1 MEIAD
6 FILSAVQS
14 VGFPAVMCGVLLY
27 LMYRQT
33 EQHKSETDKM
43 TEAINNNTVVLQRI
57 LERLGGVSNDQ

>member
-33 EQHKSETDKM
+33 EQHKVETDKM

-57 LERLGGVSNDQ
+57 LERLEGVSNDQ